1 MLPSF
6 ETWSRLR
13 EDQGLSI
20 ARSKRVLKQAVRS
33 MLGDDDPRN
42 ARQTDSE
49 SQLAGG
55 VWPGASGAINE
66 EVCNQRTVKHPCAPA

>member
-33 MLGDDDPRN
+33 MLGDDELRN
-42 ARQTDSE
+42 ARQADSE
-49 SQLAGG
+49 S
-55 VWPGASGAINE
+55 
-66 EVCNQRTVKHPCAPA
+66 

>member
-13 EDQGLSI
+13 EDQGLST
-20 ARSKRVLKQAVRS
+20 ARSKHVLKQAIRT
-33 MLGDDDPRN
+33 MLGDDDRRN

-49 SQLAGG
+49 S
-55 VWPGASGAINE
+55 
-66 EVCNQRTVKHPCAPA
+66 

>member
-20 ARSKRVLKQAVRS
+20 ARSKRVLKQAIRS
-33 MLGDDDPRN
+33 ILGDDDLRK
-42 ARQTDSE
+42 ARQADSE
-49 SQLAGG
+49 S
-55 VWPGASGAINE
+55 
-66 EVCNQRTVKHPCAPA
+66 

>member
-13 EDQGLSI
+13 EDQGLST
-20 ARSKRVLKQAVRS
+20 ARSKHVLKQAIRT
-33 MLGDDDPRN
+33 MLGDDDRRN

-55 VWPGASGAINE
+55 VWPGMH
-66 EVCNQRTVKHPCAPA
+66 RTG